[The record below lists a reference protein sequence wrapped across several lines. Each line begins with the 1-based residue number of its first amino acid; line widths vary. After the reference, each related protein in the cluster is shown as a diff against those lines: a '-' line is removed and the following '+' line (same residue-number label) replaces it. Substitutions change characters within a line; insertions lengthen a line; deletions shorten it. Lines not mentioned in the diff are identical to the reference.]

1 METAA
6 VSLST
11 ELILLAWSVVLLIV
25 QIARQASSAV
35 LDHGVPYEL
44 GPRDE
49 ARAPRSVMAGRLDRA
64 LRNLLETYPAF
75 VALALAL
82 AITGQTGGLGAVGA
96 HIWFWARVAFVPL
109 YAFGVRGVRTAAW
122 VVSVIGLVLML
133 IALLT

>member
-1 METAA
+1 MDTNMPP
-6 VSLST
+6 LST

-25 QIARQASSAV
+25 QIALQGGSAA
-35 LDHGVPYEL
+35 LDLGLPYAL
-44 GPRDE
+44 TARDE

-82 AITGQTGGLGAVGA
+82 AVTGQTGGLGAVGA

-122 VVSVIGLVLML
+122 VASVVGLVLML
-133 IALLT
+133 VALLG